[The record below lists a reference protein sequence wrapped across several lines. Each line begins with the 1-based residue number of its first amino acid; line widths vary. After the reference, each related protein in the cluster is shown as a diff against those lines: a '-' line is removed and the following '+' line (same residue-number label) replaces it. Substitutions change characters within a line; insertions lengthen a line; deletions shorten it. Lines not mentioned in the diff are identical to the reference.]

1 MTFKNY
7 ISYFQDKYRCNLH
20 LSQQLSSKFPI
31 TRSIPIL
38 SSKNAVGIVMA
49 SGNMGA
55 TLTQKNNV
63 FVSADAGL
71 SWHQVLKG
79 SYFYNLGDHGG
90 IIVAVK
96 YFKTEGPTNELLY
109 STDEGINWKSL
120 KFYEKPLRVYGLL
133 TEPGE
138 NTTTFTIFGTEHG
151 VQGVDWIIITVSKLC

>member
-1 MTFKNY
+1 MKLKLKLIF
-7 ISYFQDKYRCNLH
+7 FL
-20 LSQQLSSKFPI
+20 QLSSKFPI

-38 SSKNAVGIVMA
+38 TSKNAIGIVMA
-49 SGNMGA
+49 SGNMGQ

-96 YFKTEGPTNELLY
+96 YFKTEGPTRELLY
-109 STDEGINWKSL
+109 STDEGLNWKSL
-120 KFYEKPLRVYGLL
+120 NFYDKPLRVYG
-133 TEPGE
+133 
-138 NTTTFTIFGTEHG
+138 NTLKNTNRVFQQVWKKGKHNFP
-151 VQGVDWIIITVSKLC
+151 